1 MQSASDEN
9 LDSLF
14 ADCCGFTCAAGG
26 YVLAQMNG
34 RTKFYSLF
42 CFPCAIFLSKPNLT
56 GVRQMLEPVLLSLKV
71 ALASVAA
78 VFVIGLGVSR
88 AMARGDFPGK
98 NLLESLII
106 LPMVLPPTVLG
117 YGLLMLLGKRGP
129 VGGFLLEV
137 FGIQLIFTWWAAVIA
152 SAVVSFPLMYQS
164 AKAAFAGVDVTLEQ
178 AARTLGAGELRI
190 FLTVTLPLAWPGI
203 LAGLVLSFARALGEF
218 GATLMVAG
226 NIPGKTQTIPLAIYF
241 AVESGETA
249 AARNLVLVIT
259 LLSFAAVFWLNWWS
273 RRKRRGWDKREVS
286 DAESGN
292 S

>member
-1 MQSASDEN
+1 
-9 LDSLF
+9 
-14 ADCCGFTCAAGG
+14 
-26 YVLAQMNG
+26 
-34 RTKFYSLF
+34 
-42 CFPCAIFLSKPNLT
+42 
-56 GVRQMLEPVLLSLKV
+56 MLEPVILSLKV
-71 ALASVAA
+71 ALVAVA
-78 VFVIGLGVSR
+78 VVFVIGLVVSR
-88 AMARGDFPGK
+88 AMARSEFPGK
-98 NLLESLII
+98 NALESLII

-129 VGGFLLEV
+129 IGGFLLET
-137 FGIQLIFTWWAAVIA
+137 FDIQLIFTWYAAVIA

-164 AKAAFAGVDVTLEQ
+164 AKAAFAGVDASLEQ

-259 LLSFAAVFWLNWWS
+259 LISFAAVFWLNWWS
-273 RRKRRGWDKREVS
+273 RSRLQAWKKGRASHAERG
-286 DAESGN
+286 N
-292 S
+292 P